1 MTAALRTGQRYATI
15 LEVNHAAIGQPGIN
29 EVFSGACQA
38 VKKVLPYDRMGL
50 SLYAP
55 DKGALK
61 LAAAVGCSP
70 DTFYRIGLILDCKE
84 THHGWVFQHKRAI
97 LRRDLQKE
105 IEFQVEQPNVIE
117 GIRSYCAVPLIV
129 RGDSL
134 GVMIILS
141 SQKNCYSTEHAE
153 FLQEVSDQLS
163 LAVKALMPSC
173 PKHFGTNLVCP
184 RCIASAGGRTTA
196 IKHKAQLSGWG
207 KQGGR
212 GRKKPPSGVT
222 M

>member
-1 MTAALRTGQRYATI
+1 MAALNTRQRYASI
-15 LEVNHAAIGQPGIN
+15 LEVNQAAITQPGIN
-29 EVFSGACQA
+29 EVFSGTCQA
-38 VKKVLPYDRMGL
+38 VKKVLAYDRMGL

-61 LAAAVGCSP
+61 LAATEGCSP
-70 DTFYRIGLILDCKE
+70 ESFYRTGLMLDCKE
-84 THHGWVFQHKRAI
+84 THHGWVFQHKKAI

-105 IEFQVEQPNVIE
+105 IEFQIEQQNVIE
-117 GIRSYCAVPLIV
+117 GVRSYCAVPLIV

-141 SQKNCYSTEHAE
+141 SQKNCYSRDHAE
-153 FLQEVSDQLS
+153 FLQEVSDQVS
-163 LAVKALMPSC
+163 LAVKSLMPSC
-173 PKHFGTNLVCP
+173 SKHFGTNLVCP

-196 IKHKAQLSGWG
+196 VKHKAQLSGWG

-212 GRKKPPSGVT
+212 GRTKKLGDVN

>member
-1 MTAALRTGQRYATI
+1 MAALNTRQRYASI
-15 LEVNHAAIGQPGIN
+15 LEVNQAAITQPGIN
-29 EVFSGACQA
+29 EVFSGTCQA
-38 VKKVLPYDRMGL
+38 VKKVLAYDRMGL

-61 LAAAVGCSP
+61 LAATEGCSP
-70 DTFYRIGLILDCKE
+70 ESFYRTGLMLDCKE
-84 THHGWVFQHKRAI
+84 THHGWVFQHKKAI

-105 IEFQVEQPNVIE
+105 IEFQIEQQNVIE
-117 GIRSYCAVPLIV
+117 GVRSYCAVPLIV

-141 SQKNCYSTEHAE
+141 SQKNCYSRDHAE
-153 FLQEVSDQLS
+153 FLQEVSDQVS
-163 LAVKALMPSC
+163 LAVKSLMPSC
-173 PKHFGTNLVCP
+173 SKHFGTYLVCP

-196 IKHKAQLSGWG
+196 VKHKAQLSGWG

-212 GRKKPPSGVT
+212 GRTKKLGDVN

>member
-1 MTAALRTGQRYATI
+1 MTARLRTGQRYATI
-15 LEVNHAAIGQPGIN
+15 LEVNQAAITRLGIN
-29 EVFSGACQA
+29 EVFSGACHA

-61 LAAAVGCSP
+61 LAAAEGCGP
-70 DTFYRIGLILDCKE
+70 DSFYRTGLMLDCKE
-84 THHGWVFQHKRAI
+84 THHGWVFQHKKAI
-97 LRRDLQKE
+97 VRRDLQKE
-105 IEFQVEQPNVIE
+105 IEFQIEQQNLIE

-141 SQKNCYSTEHAE
+141 SQKNCYSARHAE

-163 LAVKALMPSC
+163 LAVKSLMPSC
-173 PKHFGTNLVCP
+173 PKHFSTNLVCP
-184 RCIASAGGRTTA
+184 RCIASGGGRATA
-196 IKHKAQLSGWG
+196 VKHKAQLSDWG

-212 GRKKPPSGVT
+212 GRKKPPGGFTV
-222 M
+222 